1 MVAHEIRGSGSKNQW
16 CGQRDS
22 TQKWWQAAGVLSRP
36 RKCLLMTGA
45 KMSQQIQDTAAPAP
59 VRAHAGKKAFATLSH
74 NSRLGLAGSMLQ
86 LPC

>member
-45 KMSQQIQDTAAPAP
+45 KMSQQIQDTT
-59 VRAHAGKKAFATLSH
+59 AHRGAHVSVDGIVGCRH
-74 NSRLGLAGSMLQ
+74 
-86 LPC
+86 

>member
-1 MVAHEIRGSGSKNQW
+1 MPAAIRQ
-16 CGQRDS
+16 D
-22 TQKWWQAAGVLSRP
+22 
-36 RKCLLMTGA
+36 KCLLMTGA

>member
-36 RKCLLMTGA
+36 RKCLLMIGA
-45 KMSQQIQDTAAPAP
+45 KMSQ
-59 VRAHAGKKAFATLSH
+59 
-74 NSRLGLAGSMLQ
+74 
-86 LPC
+86 